1 MPAMNAVVRARIDEG
16 VKAEAEAVLSQIGLT
31 ASDAFRLLMV
41 RTAAEKRLPFELL
54 QPNAETIAA
63 INEARSKGG
72 TERFAT
78 AAALMADLHADD

>member
-1 MPAMNAVVRARIDEG
+1 MNAVVRARIEED

-31 ASDAFRLLMV
+31 PSSAFRLLMV

-54 QPNAETIAA
+54 QPNADTLTA
-63 INEARSKGG
+63 IKEARTQGG